1 MIVKLLGILDIL
13 SAVLFF
19 AFAYLGWI
27 SRTFLVVVALYLI
40 LKGAVF
46 VLLAKSVVSG
56 LDVIAGIIVFV
67 SLDIVFSSL
76 VVLIV
81 VLYLLQKGVFSLLG

>member
-1 MIVKLLGILDIL
+1 MIVKLLGILDLL

-19 AFAYLGWI
+19 LFAYLGWI
-27 SRTFLVVVALYLI
+27 SGAFIVAAAFYLI
-40 LKGAVF
+40 FKGAAF
-46 VLLAKSVVSG
+46 VLLAKSIISG
-56 LDVIAGIIVFV
+56 LDVIAGIIIFV
-67 SLDIVFSSL
+67 SLDIVFPQI